1 MLIALSTFV
10 LVAMVNPNL
19 KAAFPVGIKDSSSTS
34 TRKSTQSAIL
44 TRVYEIQKMDKSNLT
59 TTEKKAL
66 KTELKSLKKN
76 YRDNGG
82 VYISVGGLVI
92 IILLLILILR

>member
-19 KAAFPVGIKDSSSTS
+19 KAAFRVGIKDSSSTS
-34 TRKSTQSAIL
+34 IRKSTQSAIL